1 MTQGDV
7 VRKMTN
13 EQLARLF
20 AQVYADGMLEAL
32 QNGNV
37 TCTYEENQKR
47 WKEFVEYEYGK
58 EGAK

>member
-37 TCTYEENQKR
+37 TCTYEENQKQ
-47 WKEFVEYEYGK
+47 WQEWINYEMMG
-58 EGAK
+58 EGVL

>member
-7 VRKMTN
+7 VRNMTN

-20 AQVYADGMLEAL
+20 AEVYINGMLDAL
-32 QNGNV
+32 QNGHV

-47 WKEFVEYEYGK
+47 WQEWMNYEMMVEVE
-58 EGAK
+58 E

>member
-47 WKEFVEYEYGK
+47 WQEWMNYEMMVEVE
-58 EGAK
+58 E

>member
-32 QNGNV
+32 QNGNI
-37 TCTYEENQKR
+37 TCTYEENQKQ
-47 WKEFVEYEYGK
+47 WQEWINYEMMS
-58 EGAK
+58 EVAI